1 MTEGIHMKCLVAAAA
16 ALALCTPLTVT
27 ATSQRTFVAS
37 GGSDANPCSL
47 ALPCRSFGAAIAQT
61 STGGEVVVLDS
72 AGYGQ
77 IASITQSI
85 AIVAPEGV
93 YAGISV
99 MAGDGVTINGAGIQ
113 VVLRGLTLNGQGGGH
128 GIAITNADSVYVDR
142 CVIANTYGS
151 GIYQLAGKLYV
162 NDTIIRGN
170 GVYGVYV
177 QGPAKAQLDR
187 VRLEANGSGLVAW
200 NGAQVWLHDSLSIGH
215 GNRGVFSYVS
225 SGSTTSVIIRRSL
238 VAQNWVGVEVQSAG
252 SGLTA
257 QADVTDSEISGSA
270 QFGVYVYQSSGGI
283 ATIAM
288 ARTNVA
294 KNAIGIDLAA
304 GGTSATLDDTL
315 ITQNTTGVFS
325 VAGSTVYSR
334 MNNTIR
340 DNTTATSGAS
350 AGAPTSVVAY

>member
-99 MAGDGVTINGAGIQ
+99 MAD
-113 VVLRGLTLNGQGGGH
+113 
-128 GIAITNADSVYVDR
+128 
-142 CVIANTYGS
+142 TYGS